1 MTNQLDATVQVL
13 REALLAGRYP
23 GGDKLTEQALSASF
37 SVSRTLVRL
46 ALADLEREGLVERTP
61 NRGFRVRSFTLEDVS
76 HAIEVRGE
84 LEGMAARLAGERG
97 LAPEADRKLADLI
110 AQMDAVLADGLT
122 GPEGRARW
130 IEFNAAFH
138 DGLIAASGNA
148 ILAGS
153 IADLSRM
160 PLVSARAL
168 VFDQSDAEGSLDRLT
183 AAQADHR
190 AVLEALR
197 ARQGSR
203 AAHIMREHALK
214 SARNKRASF
223 DAMRRTDLVPSLPGL
238 ALVRA

>member
-13 REALLAGRYP
+13 REALLAGHYP
-23 GGDKLTEQALSASF
+23 GGDKLTEQGLSATF

-61 NRGFRVRSFTLEDVS
+61 NRGFRVRSFTLEEVS
-76 HAIEVRGE
+76 DAIEVRGE
-84 LEGMAARLAGERG
+84 LEGMAVRLAGERG
-97 LAPEADRKLADLI
+97 LVSEADRELGDLI
-110 AQMDAVLADGLT
+110 VQMDAVLVDGLT
-122 GPEGRARW
+122 GPDGRARW
-130 IEFNAAFH
+130 IDLNAAFH
-138 DGLIAASGNA
+138 NGLIAASGNA
-148 ILAGS
+148 TLAET
-153 IADLSRM
+153 IAGLSRM

-168 VFDQSDAEGSLDRLT
+168 VFDQSDPHGSLDRLK

-190 AVLEALR
+190 AVLDAVR
-197 ARQGSR
+197 ARQGAR

-223 DAMRRTDLVPSLPGL
+223 DAMRRTDFIPSLPGL